1 MISKTKLRKEM
12 RSTLYKQKKIRKPIS
27 WEMSNFRHA
36 LFKVVE
42 QCHRIKDIKF
52 EFDKKH
58 HTTVCFLMFKTQ
70 TLVCYDDQSGL
81 VRVKSKSAHK
91 FSAYDTLPIVVKE
104 MQPKIVITKKITKGV

>member
-12 RSTLYKQKKIRKPIS
+12 RSALYKKERLRKPIS

-52 EFDKKH
+52 AFDKKH
-58 HTTVCFLMFKTQ
+58 HTTICFLMFKTQ

-81 VRVKSKSAHK
+81 VRVKSKSAHN
-91 FSAYDTLPIVVKE
+91 FSAYDMLPIVVKE
-104 MQPKIVITKKITKGV
+104 MQPKFIITKKC